1 MTLHLMGG
9 SWFASQ
15 TVPTPRNQ

>member
-1 MTLHLMGG
+1 MTLRLMGG
-9 SWFASQ
+9 SQFASE